1 MYEENNNNSNV
12 VSTILKIIIALLL
25 VILSIKVVS
34 IIVSNREL
42 NKTNNYMQE
51 NLIKIDEVAKK
62 YFTEDKIPASSGD
75 TIKISLESLIKDKLL
90 EEIKDDKG
98 NICNMQESFIQFIR
112 LDNEYQIKSYLVC
125 NEATDYINTFIDLV
139 NEETTTKQT
148 TTTKKV
154 TTTTAKKET
163 TTTTTKKITTIV
175 KPTTTTTKKITTTT
189 KKYLI
194 EFNANGGNEVSS
206 ILVSPN
212 GSITLP
218 IPVRDGY
225 TFVGWYLNNQKIT
238 SLSSINQDYVL
249 IAKWTKN

>member
-112 LDNEYQIKSYLVC
+112 LDNEYQIK
-125 NEATDYINTFIDLV
+125 
-139 NEETTTKQT
+139 
-148 TTTKKV
+148 
-154 TTTTAKKET
+154 
-163 TTTTTKKITTIV
+163 
-175 KPTTTTTKKITTTT
+175 
-189 KKYLI
+189 
-194 EFNANGGNEVSS
+194 
-206 ILVSPN
+206 
-212 GSITLP
+212 
-218 IPVRDGY
+218 
-225 TFVGWYLNNQKIT
+225 
-238 SLSSINQDYVL
+238 
-249 IAKWTKN
+249 